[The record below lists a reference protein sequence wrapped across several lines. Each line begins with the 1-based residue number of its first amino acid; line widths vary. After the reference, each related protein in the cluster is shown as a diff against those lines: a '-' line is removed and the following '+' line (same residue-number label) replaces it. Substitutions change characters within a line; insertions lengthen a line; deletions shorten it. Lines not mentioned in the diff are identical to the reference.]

1 MAKINR
7 EGFQMYG
14 GTTLEFL
21 TKLKA
26 QLYPIIPKTEDQYR
40 FKVKLNDYLM
50 NLHKN

>member
-1 MAKINR
+1 MAKINQ

-14 GTTLEFL
+14 ETTLEFF

-26 QLYPIIPKTEDQYR
+26 QLYPIIPKIENQYR
-40 FKVKLNDYLM
+40 LKVELNDYLM